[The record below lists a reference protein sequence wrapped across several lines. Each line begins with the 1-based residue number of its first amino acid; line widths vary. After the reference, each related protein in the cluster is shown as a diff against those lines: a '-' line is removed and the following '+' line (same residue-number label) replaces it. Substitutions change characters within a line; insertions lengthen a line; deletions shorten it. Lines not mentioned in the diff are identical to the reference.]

1 MKNNLLRGLF
11 FLIFISFFS
20 EISAQTDE
28 QIVTNLDFY
37 IQKAIVDWQTP
48 GLAVAVVKDGK
59 IILSKGYGVR
69 ELGKSE
75 RVNGQTI
82 FACASTTK
90 AMTALALG
98 ILVDE
103 GKLNW
108 TDKVVQH
115 LPDFKVNDPFIT
127 NELTVQDLL
136 THNSGMGNA
145 DYLWGWTDLTSAD
158 ILKKFQLAKPAYSLR
173 GGYTYQNI
181 MYLVA
186 GEVVAKLS
194 GVTWEAFIQKRI
206 FDPLS
211 MKHTFPTFKQS
222 LVEKNRST
230 PHDFIKQKLS
240 IIENCPADAIAPA
253 GAAWSCAD
261 DMAKWLQFWLD
272 STKINAKPLV
282 KATTLTELW
291 RPHALVPQSD
301 FYPTASLIK
310 PNWTSYALGWF
321 QHDYRG
327 EKVNFHTG
335 SLDGTVAICGL
346 IPSENI
352 GVYVFGNRD
361 HTELRHAI
369 MYRVFDIFL
378 NKKAGKTSEL
388 RDWSADFKT
397 LYDGFKVRTDST
409 NARKEQKRIVGT
421 TPSVSLEKYVGKY
434 TDPLIGDAVVSLKD
448 GKLSVQFTSQ
458 LSATLEHWHYD
469 TFKATYNKG
478 WFSPDFL
485 SFNLDEL
492 GTPRELKSGTSVWKR
507 LL

>member
-1 MKNNLLRGLF
+1 MANNLLRGLF
-11 FLIFISFFS
+11 LLFS
-20 EISAQTDE
+20 LFTLAETAAQTDE
-28 QIVTNLDFY
+28 KIATDLEFY

-59 IILSKGYGVR
+59 IILSKGFGVR
-69 ELGKSE
+69 ELGQSA
-75 RVNGQTI
+75 RVDGQTI

-103 GKLNW
+103 KKLNW

-115 LPDFKVNDPFIT
+115 LPDFKINDPFVT

-136 THNSGMGNA
+136 THNGGMGNA
-145 DYLWGWTDLTSAD
+145 DFLWGWSDLTSAD

-194 GVTWEAFIQKRI
+194 GMPWETFVQKRI

-211 MKHTFPTFKQS
+211 MKRTFPTLRQS
-222 LVEKNRST
+222 NGEKNRST
-230 PHDFIKQKLS
+230 PHDFISQKLS
-240 IIENCPADAIAPA
+240 VIENCSADAISPA
-253 GAAWSCAD
+253 GSVWSCAD
-261 DMAKWLQFWLD
+261 DMSKWLQFWLD
-272 STKINAKPLV
+272 SAKINGKPLV
-282 KATTLTELW
+282 RAETLADLW
-291 RPHALVPQSD
+291 QPHALVPLSG
-301 FYPTASLIK
+301 FYPTATLTK
-310 PNWTSYALGWF
+310 PNWMTYGLGWF

-346 IPSENI
+346 IPSERI

-361 HTELRHAI
+361 HTEVRHAI

-378 NKKAGKTSEL
+378 NKKEGKTADL
-388 RDWSADFKT
+388 RDWSGEFKKM
-397 LYDGFKVRTDST
+397 YDGFKATSDSAT
-409 NARKEQKRIVGT
+409 AQKDKLRVLKT
-421 TPSVSLEKYVGKY
+421 TPTLPFEKYAGKY
-434 TDPLIGDAVVSLKD
+434 TDPLLGDALVTLKY
-448 GKLSVQFTSQ
+448 GKLTILFSSQ
-458 LSATLEHWHYD
+458 LSAVLEHWHYD
-469 TFKATYNKG
+469 TFKAAYNKA
-478 WFSPDFL
+478 WFSPELYTFQ
-485 SFNLDEL
+485 LDADGVVKEL
-492 GTPRELKSGTSVWKR
+492 RSGGAVWKKK
-507 LL
+507 